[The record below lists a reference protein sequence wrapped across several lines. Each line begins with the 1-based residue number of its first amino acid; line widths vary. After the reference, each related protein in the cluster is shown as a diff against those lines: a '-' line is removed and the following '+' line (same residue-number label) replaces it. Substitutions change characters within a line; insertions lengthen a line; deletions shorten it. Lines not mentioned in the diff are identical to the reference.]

1 MWWQNSALEIDTF
14 RVFEFAPRLP
24 AAYRRKTMLRF
35 SGKRRGL
42 AAIGTVLAVGITAVV
57 LPSAIARAE
66 DLPNCPEV
74 WVHGGFPGSDW
85 RSDKV
90 RQPQNPKALRHY
102 GGLGVTGAEV
112 DIQLSKNGT
121 KAFMWHNGSTYKL
134 TGSNDPVNT
143 LWWGD
148 GENKLNDRT
157 IEEGPFKGERLYSL
171 RQYLDAAKSQGI
183 TPMIEI
189 KSPAEQSLLN
199 SDAAIRTR
207 AWSEVLDPIAERTG
221 DQEIML
227 YTHSDTLKSELNS
240 RILDAGLDEI
250 IPVSPDKP
258 VWPDVL
264 PWTEPAQSY
273 LGNVDS
279 WTAALAK
286 EPRRMATS
294 WPAEMRAWL
303 QGRCS

>member
-1 MWWQNSALEIDTF
+1 ML
-14 RVFEFAPRLP
+14 RLP
-24 AAYRRKTMLRF
+24 
-35 SGKRRGL
+35 GKPRHL
-42 AAIGTVLAVGITAVV
+42 AAIGTVLAVGITALT
-57 LPSAIARAE
+57 LPSAFAQAD
-66 DLPNCPEV
+66 DLPACPEV
-74 WVHGGFPGSDW
+74 WVHGGFPGSDPQ
-85 RSDKV
+85 SDRV
-90 RQPQNPKALRHY
+90 RQPQNPKAMRHY
-102 GGLGVTGAEV
+102 AGLGVTGAEV
-112 DIQLSKNGT
+112 DLQLSKNGT
-121 KAFMWHNGSTYKL
+121 KAFMWHNTTTGKL

-148 GENKLNDRT
+148 GANKLNDRT
-157 IEEGPFKGERLYSL
+157 ITEGPFRGERLHSL
-171 RQYLDAAKSQGI
+171 RQYLDAAKTQGI

-189 KSPAEQSLLN
+189 KYPAEQSLLHSN
-199 SDAAIRTR
+199 AEIRQR
-207 AWSEVLDPIAERTG
+207 AWSEVLDPIAERTAG
-221 DQEIML
+221 QEIML

-240 RILDAGLDEI
+240 RITDAGLTQI

-264 PWTEPAQSY
+264 PWTEPADSY

-279 WTAALAK
+279 WEAALAK